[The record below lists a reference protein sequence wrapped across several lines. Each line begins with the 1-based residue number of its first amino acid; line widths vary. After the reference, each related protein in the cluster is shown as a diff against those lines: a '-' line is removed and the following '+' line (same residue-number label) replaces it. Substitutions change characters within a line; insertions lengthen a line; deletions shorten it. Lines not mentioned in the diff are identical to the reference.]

1 MRNSSGRLETAELK
15 VKIAKNPLLL
25 FDFQSSNSVC
35 SKVSEYLRAV
45 YANYQEERAKELSCL
60 VRIIFDMTT
69 AD

>member
-1 MRNSSGRLETAELK
+1 MKSGENT
-15 VKIAKNPLLL
+15 LLL
-25 FDFQSSNSVC
+25 FDFQSFNSLS

-69 AD
+69 GD